1 MRKKKLFAALLDFEM
16 KCSAQLLSFLTQRLD
31 FASTRRQL
39 DLYRKK
45 EHLNVQVDFQDFFIQ
60 LKKKKMKGN
69 IGSSPLEKQRSSSF
83 HMKLHH
89 CFYDLSSF
97 LEYQCF
103 GKSLLP

>member
-1 MRKKKLFAALLDFEM
+1 MRKKKLFVELLDNEM
-16 KCSAQLLSFLTQRLD
+16 KRSAQLLSFLTKRLD

-45 EHLNVQVDFQDFFIQ
+45 RTFECPGSFQDFFYSIQ
-60 LKKKKMKGN
+60 EKKMKGN
-69 IGSSPLEKQRSSSF
+69 TGSSLEKQRSSSF